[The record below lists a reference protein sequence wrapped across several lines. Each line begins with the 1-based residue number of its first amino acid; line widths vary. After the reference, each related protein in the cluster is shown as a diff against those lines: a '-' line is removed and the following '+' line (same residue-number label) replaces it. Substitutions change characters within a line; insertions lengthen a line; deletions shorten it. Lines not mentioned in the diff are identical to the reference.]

1 MLKLLCILNPAIL
14 GLKFQD
20 RISMNNLLNFNNLCF
35 LVLVTFLYA
44 GSCLA
49 EETNEFPVHINSDK
63 LEYNSEE
70 KVLYLKGNVGVRH
83 PEGILV
89 ADNATVYQDTDE
101 KEGKD
106 AKSRMGNVKRI
117 VAVGNVRMSSKG
129 AITISDKAVW
139 DGVNNTITLSGGP
152 PIAKQDAVHTQA
164 DRIIYDIETGK
175 ASFYPNP
182 KIIIGLSKKDKAR
195 FLE

>member
-1 MLKLLCILNPAIL
+1 MK
-14 GLKFQD
+14 
-20 RISMNNLLNFNNLCF
+20 NLLNLNCLF
-35 LVLVTFLYA
+35 LFAVCTFLFA
-44 GSCLA
+44 GNCIA
-49 EETNEFPVHINSDK
+49 ESTNEFPVHINSDK

-70 KVLYLKGNVGVRH
+70 KVLYLKGNVVVRH

-89 ADNATVYQDTDE
+89 ADNATVYQSANDKD
-101 KEGKD
+101 GKD
-106 AKSRMGNVKRI
+106 TKSKIGSVKRI

-129 AITISDKAVW
+129 AIAISDKAVW
-139 DGVNNTITLSGGP
+139 DGENNTITLTGGP

-164 DRIIYDIETGK
+164 DRIVYDVETGK